1 MVDVPRKRVVVELSE
16 TEMEHFRDW
25 RRLSDDEKEA
35 ITKIAKALGSED
47 RRKSFYSLLEAQST
61 INQLVVTANHIAW
74 LTKIFFKAGAVA
86 GVIVGVFTAIK
97 LLMVK

>member
-1 MVDVPRKRVVVELSE
+1 MDVTRKKVTIELSAGDLD
-16 TEMEHFRDW
+16 HLRDW
-25 RRLSDDEKEA
+25 QRLSNDEKEA

-61 INQLVVTANHIAW
+61 INNLVVTANHIAW
-74 LTKIFFKAGAVA
+74 ITKLFFKAGAVA
-86 GVIVGVFTAIK
+86 GVIIGVFTAVK

>member
-1 MVDVPRKRVVVELSE
+1 MEVTRKKVVVELTPQE
-16 TEMEHFRDW
+16 LDHFRDW
-25 RRLSDDEKEA
+25 QRLSNDEKEA
-35 ITKIAKALGSED
+35 ITKLAKALGSED

-61 INQLVVTANHIAW
+61 INQMVVTANHIAW
-74 LTKIFFKAGAVA
+74 LTKMFFKAGAVA

>member
-1 MVDVPRKRVVVELSE
+1 MDVTRKRVVIELSADDFD
-16 TEMEHFRDW
+16 HLRDW
-25 RRLSDDEKEA
+25 QRLSNDEKEA

-61 INQLVVTANHIAW
+61 INNLVVTANHIAW
-74 LTKIFFKAGAVA
+74 ITKLFFKAGAVA
-86 GVIVGVFTAIK
+86 GVIIGVFTAVK